1 MIFRLAQTQPVALLE
16 GLSYARGK
24 VAKRRDRHC
33 MRAETYEERELN
45 APNRWMQST
54 SYEKKWRYRWQ
65 ADREREIL
73 AILEGWEREVRGRT
87 EEVISEWADFD
98 WDGGEVGNLLSQTER
113 SNCDRVR
120 SSLDEDMPGQAGS
133 SQRADEVSRSV
144 LL

>member
-1 MIFRLAQTQPVALLE
+1 MVFRLAQTQPVALLE

-73 AILEGWEREVRGRT
+73 AVLEGWEREVKQRA
-87 EEVISEWADFD
+87 EEVMSEWADMEWIGRD
-98 WDGGEVGNLLSQTER
+98 AGDLMARSGSDGER
-113 SNCDRVR
+113 NSFN
-120 SSLDEDMPGQAGS
+120 EDMPG
-133 SQRADEVSRSV
+133 
-144 LL
+144 